1 MSRGPIEILKVVEVD
16 GSPQI
21 KLIEESLRY
30 VKETSSD
37 AVESQT
43 IAFLGNTQIFFC
55 MYYKLEKPDPL
66 RRRISNS

>member
-1 MSRGPIEILKVVEVD
+1 MSRGPIEILKIVEVD

-43 IAFLGNTQIFFC
+43 IAFLGNTHAGKTTLLNEFTG
-55 MYYKLEKPDPL
+55 
-66 RRRISNS
+66 R